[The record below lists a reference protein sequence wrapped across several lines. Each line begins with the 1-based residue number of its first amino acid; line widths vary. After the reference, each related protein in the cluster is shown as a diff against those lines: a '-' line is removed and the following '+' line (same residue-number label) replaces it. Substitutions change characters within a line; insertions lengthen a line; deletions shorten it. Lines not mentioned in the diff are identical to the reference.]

1 MTVIQ
6 YSSDSRGWLLVVFCL
21 CLCVM
26 VQMLG
31 VPATLLNPADFS
43 DLLGSTVLEG
53 FSVIPPTPELFL
65 PTISVVISGFL
76 PPVLAFVIAATL
88 FHPPV
93 R

>member
-1 MTVIQ
+1 MTAIQ

-26 VQMLG
+26 AQMLG
-31 VPATLLNPADFS
+31 VPATLLSPADFS
-43 DLLGSTVLEG
+43 DVLSSSVLEG
-53 FSVIPPTPELFL
+53 FSLIPPSPELFL
-65 PTISVVISGFL
+65 PTISVAISGFL
-76 PPVLAFVIAATL
+76 PPVFAFVIAATL